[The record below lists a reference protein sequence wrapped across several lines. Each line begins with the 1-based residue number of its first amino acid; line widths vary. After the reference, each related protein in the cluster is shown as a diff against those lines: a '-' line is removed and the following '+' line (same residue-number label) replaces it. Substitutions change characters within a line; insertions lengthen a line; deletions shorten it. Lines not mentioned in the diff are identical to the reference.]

1 VCGINNPRHTCDE
14 YMGLL
19 AKSSM
24 TVAQRFLCGQ
34 ATMGK
39 FLRREVLVAFYGG
52 ADHSRGR
59 RKKGKGGGVRRCGV
73 ICGGGGG
80 PSGGGWHG

>member
-1 VCGINNPRHTCDE
+1 
-14 YMGLL
+14 MGLL

-59 RKKGKGGGVRRCGV
+59 KKKGEGGG
-73 ICGGGGG
+73 
-80 PSGGGWHG
+80 SGGVA